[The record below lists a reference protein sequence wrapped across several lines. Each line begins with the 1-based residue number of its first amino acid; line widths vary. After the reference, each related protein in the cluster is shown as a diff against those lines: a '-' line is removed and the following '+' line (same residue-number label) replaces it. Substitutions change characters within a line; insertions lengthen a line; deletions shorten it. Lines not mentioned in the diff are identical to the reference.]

1 MIKWILKHLK
11 LTTAILAF
19 TITLVTL
26 GSIMLSSYISYQ
38 NYEKEYY
45 QKDLNARAAAAAAPT
60 SIDVI
65 DDFVTYNDNGTV
77 KKSNSTLKN
86 NVTAWAN
93 KLTPSKTT
101 KVVEGKTV
109 VDSYLPAL
117 SSGGKVTVTFKLAKK
132 AFVDID
138 FVVSSNYKEEDKY
151 TTTEKILS
159 NVYFKVNSQ
168 QMDENINLENK
179 IGTSKEWHHI
189 VMSNFALPAGK
200 INIEISNM
208 VGKEAYMPDIRNITV
223 FASAAVTL

>member
-1 MIKWILKHLK
+1 MKKWILNHLK
-11 LTTAILAF
+11 LIVALLAF

-26 GSIMLSSYISYQ
+26 GTIMLSSYISYK
-38 NYEKEYY
+38 NYEKDYY

-65 DDFVTYNDNGTV
+65 DDYVTYNDNGSV
-77 KKSNSTLKN
+77 KKSSSTFKN

-138 FVVSSNYKEEDKY
+138 FVVSSNYQEEDKY
-151 TTTEKILS
+151 VTTAKLLN
-159 NVYFKVNSQ
+159 NVNFKVNTQ
-168 QMDENINLENK
+168 LMDENIDLENK
-179 IGTSKEWHHI
+179 IGTAKEWHHI

-200 INIEISNM
+200 INIEISSIA
-208 VGKEAYMPDIRNITV
+208 GKEAFMPDIRNITV
-223 FASAAVTL
+223 FASAGVTL